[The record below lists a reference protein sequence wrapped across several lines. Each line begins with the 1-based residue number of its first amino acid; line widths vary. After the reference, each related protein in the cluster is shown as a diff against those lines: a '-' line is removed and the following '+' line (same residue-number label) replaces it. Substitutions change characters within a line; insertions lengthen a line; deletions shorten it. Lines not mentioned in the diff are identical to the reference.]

1 MQSVPE
7 AVIYGASAI
16 WNQFQAR
23 ISISAHSPLPHRTC
37 SWPGAHFTCV
47 SLTSRALLVGV
58 ASSHSVDFIEVLR
71 TLRQASVQPA
81 QVAAQLGGLALQA
94 LCPSPK
100 SVETLVVGATSNDF
114 LQTGSKEFSQQL
126 SGDQAQAAGSK
137 SGCDFH
143 LPGQCVP
150 GEHGVML
157 PTSSS
162 IAETPLTS
170 MHFILFSV
178 WSLVILTFLR
188 PSTPREPTSG
198 PPRKRNGGKLWGQEP
213 ETRLCPHSFWSLRVK
228 LNLPK
233 SLEELEN
240 AQVYTHLLEKGLRKL
255 PGEGSSHHLPHQDRP
270 GPVFKRAPARN
281 HWPHEG
287 MGAASPTSLSPWAPP
302 APLASMPSPDLKTSI
317 GSFESLS
324 TLSASQ
330 PPEPL
335 CPLKHP
341 SHRPHSG
348 TLLPNPTTSIESL
361 GLPSKE
367 TPHAGRGRQ
376 GSHFPQPGRAKAAGH
391 TRHQNPRRHPEH
403 RTSNLHQQLGLSRGQ
418 LGGPHRCGKRVF

>member
-1 MQSVPE
+1 M
-7 AVIYGASAI
+7 
-16 WNQFQAR
+16 
-23 ISISAHSPLPHRTC
+23 SP
-37 SWPGAHFTCV
+37 
-47 SLTSRALLVGV
+47 
-58 ASSHSVDFIEVLR
+58 
-71 TLRQASVQPA
+71 
-81 QVAAQLGGLALQA
+81 
-94 LCPSPK
+94 CP
-100 SVETLVVGATSNDF
+100 
-114 LQTGSKEFSQQL
+114 
-126 SGDQAQAAGSK
+126 
-137 SGCDFH
+137 
-143 LPGQCVP
+143 
-150 GEHGVML
+150 
-157 PTSSS
+157 
-162 IAETPLTS
+162 TPWK

-198 PPRKRNGGKLWGQEP
+198 PPRKRNAEVRGWLPGTCTQP
-213 ETRLCPHSFWSLRVK
+213 PVSPSSLPRHHNP
-228 LNLPK
+228 LLLSSLPK

-287 MGAASPTSLSPWAPP
+287 MGACPHGLVPRAPAS
-302 APLASMPSPDLKTSI
+302 PLASMPSPDLKTSI

-403 RTSNLHQQLGLSRGQ
+403 RTSNLHQQLGLS
-418 LGGPHRCGKRVF
+418 